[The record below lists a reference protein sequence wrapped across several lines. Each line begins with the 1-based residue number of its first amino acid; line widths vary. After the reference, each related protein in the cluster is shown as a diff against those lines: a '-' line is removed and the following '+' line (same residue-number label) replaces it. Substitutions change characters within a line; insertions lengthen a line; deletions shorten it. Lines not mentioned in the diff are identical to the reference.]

1 MTYALLC
8 AVFLVAAL
16 VVAAIAWRRAPRGH
30 AWALAL
36 SAAALIVLTAVFDNV
51 MIATGLF
58 GYADAQISGV
68 RLGLAPIEDFAY
80 PLAGVLLLPAVWN
93 LFGGRREASAQPAAS
108 ESAEASAH
116 GRRTRDDAHD

>member
-1 MTYALLC
+1 MTYLLLC
-8 AVFLVAAL
+8 AGFVAVAV

-36 SAAALIVLTAVFDNV
+36 SAAALVVLTAVFDNA

-68 RLGLAPIEDFAY
+68 RLGLAPIEDFTY
-80 PLAGVLLLPAVWN
+80 PIAGVLLLPAIWN
-93 LFGGRREASAQPAAS
+93 LLETSARGRRPRGDA
-108 ESAEASAH
+108 
-116 GRRTRDDAHD
+116 RD

>member
-8 AVFLVAAL
+8 AGFVAVAL
-16 VVAAIAWRRAPRGH
+16 VVALVAWRRAPRGH

-36 SAAALIVLTAVFDNV
+36 SAAALVVLTAVFDNV

-80 PLAGVLLLPAVWN
+80 PIAGVLLLPAIWN
-93 LFGGRREASAQPAAS
+93 LLETSVRGRRARGDA
-108 ESAEASAH
+108 
-116 GRRTRDDAHD
+116 RD